1 MEKYG
6 RLELIIGPMYASKT
20 TELIKISNR
29 YKSIQKNIIAVNH
42 KINNRYGTCNIMS
55 HDSKE
60 LDNCKILTKLCQLKE
75 DNLIDE
81 YNKADIIIIEELQ
94 FFEDA
99 YEFITKATDIDHKII
114 IAAGLD
120 GDSNREPFGDVLRL
134 IPYAEKVTKLSAF
147 CKICQDGTL
156 GYYTKRLVNSTDKV
170 LVGTTNE
177 FIAVCRRHYLE

>member
-29 YKSIQKNIIAVNH
+29 YKSIQKNILAINH
-42 KINNRYGTCNIMS
+42 KINNRYGTCNIIS

-60 LDNCKILTKLCQLKE
+60 LDNCKILTRLQQLKE
-75 DNLIDE
+75 DDLIDE

-99 YEFITKATDIDHKII
+99 YEFITKATDVDHKII

-120 GDSNREPFGDVLRL
+120 GDSYREPFGDVLRL

-156 GYYTKRLVNSTDKV
+156 GYYTKRLVDNTDKV